1 MILRAP
7 KECLWHDAPFIFFI
21 NARQMSRSLPK
32 ACRWV
37 AFLYFLFAIQ
47 QNGSAQQN
55 KTVSVMDFVKI
66 RNGKKAEA
74 LYYYENNWKVYR
86 ELAVEKG
93 LIHSYQLVMAAP
105 DSLNNFDLI
114 LITTYRDSAQYLKS
128 EENFQPILKELR
140 PNGPKLLN
148 ELKPADFRQNVFVK
162 ITTPVFSSALKPK
175 TDD

>member
-1 MILRAP
+1 
-7 KECLWHDAPFIFFI
+7 
-21 NARQMSRSLPK
+21 
-32 ACRWV
+32 
-37 AFLYFLFAIQ
+37 LFSIQ
-47 QNGSAQQN
+47 QNGLAQQN

-74 LYYYENNWKVYR
+74 LYYYENNWKMYR
-86 ELAVEKG
+86 EVAVERG
-93 LIHSYQLVMAAP
+93 LIHSYQLVIATP

-114 LITTYRDSAQYLKS
+114 LITTYKDSAQYLKS

-148 ELKPADFRQNVFVK
+148 EIKPADFRQNVFAK
-162 ITTPVFSSALKPK
+162 ITRPIFSSGLKNK